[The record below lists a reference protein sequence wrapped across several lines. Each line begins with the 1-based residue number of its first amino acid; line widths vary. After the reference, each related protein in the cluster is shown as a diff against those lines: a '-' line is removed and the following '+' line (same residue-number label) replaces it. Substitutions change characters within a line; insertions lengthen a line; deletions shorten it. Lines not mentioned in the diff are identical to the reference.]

1 MWIQRKPNYSSAMIT
16 AVPLTN
22 MGIQN
27 MISAFT
33 TCLALE
39 TQWKLQTNLFA
50 IKLPGIRINMPKLPL
65 PQIKGNK
72 GQQSKDAGSLYVD
85 DNPNSGL
92 FTKATAPRKTNP
104 SSTSSTSS
112 QVRVRAA
119 GSPVKVPQAPTL
131 DEIRQ
136 RKGIETTVTGN
147 EGWKRFP
154 SRRRPGKDMD
164 MFLNMSKDM
173 KRGS

>member
-1 MWIQRKPNYSSAMIT
+1 MIT

-22 MGIQN
+22 VATQN
-27 MISAFT
+27 MISALT
-33 TCLALE
+33 TSLALE
-39 TQWKLQTNLFA
+39 TQWRVQNNIFA
-50 IKLPGIRINMPKLPL
+50 IKLPGIRFNVPKLPL
-65 PQIKGNK
+65 PQIKGTK
-72 GQQSKDAGSLYVD
+72 GQPSKDTGALYVD

-92 FTKATAPRKTNP
+92 FSKTTTKTSKEATTK
-104 SSTSSTSS
+104 STSPE
-112 QVRVRAA
+112 VRVRAA

-131 DEIRQ
+131 DELRQ
-136 RKGIETTVTGN
+136 RKGMEPRVAGS

-173 KRGS
+173 KRS

>member
-72 GQQSKDAGSLYVD
+72 GQQSKDAGSL
-85 DNPNSGL
+85 
-92 FTKATAPRKTNP
+92 KTNP